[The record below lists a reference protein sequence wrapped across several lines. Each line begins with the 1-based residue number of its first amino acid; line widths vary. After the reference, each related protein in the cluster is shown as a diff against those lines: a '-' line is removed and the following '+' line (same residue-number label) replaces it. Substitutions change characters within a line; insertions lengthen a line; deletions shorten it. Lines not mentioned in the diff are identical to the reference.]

1 MTEVLPFPLPRRRA
15 FVRRHAEIALGLNP
29 DAGERHIQRQV
40 REQTGNL
47 LRKGVAEELAE
58 AQGKALDAAL
68 RAELWRCVMT
78 GGAA

>member
-1 MTEVLPFPLPRRRA
+1 MAEMLPFPLARRRA
-15 FVRRHAEIALGLNP
+15 FVRRHAEIALGYDA

-40 REQTGNL
+40 REQTATL

-58 AQGKALDAAL
+58 AQGKSLDAAL